1 MVISRTKAELNRP
14 QTDSKRPE
22 TGSVDQQNSKSDT
35 SDTTPSR
42 EIRYSLSRTS
52 DAGSRR
58 KISPSEK
65 LLTVSARSELARE
78 KGSSATEM
86 DTSGRS
92 ERTISEVP
100 SLKDKDK
107 DLSSSIQEAKSLG
120 KSETSIS
127 KNIDLEPAAKTRKAD
142 EQISRK
148 LRQTLE
154 NENKA
159 SLREQQASEEAEIED
174 EAKTADDL
182 SISED
187 SVARTASKA
196 SRLENISQ
204 GASKLFS
211 VSRGSVS
218 DSDAKSSIKTAEDL
232 SVSEGSEIRT
242 KSSRSESSIGD
253 SSRKSIPKKTENDI
267 SEQSSLAGERKRT
280 VSDASKSSRHSKSP
294 LMNEKSRSSRQVY
307 SSSFE
312 SVQDEGDRTEDD
324 ISEHISIEERVQSSE
339 AEDSIR
345 DERESSEKRDESKD
359 FERTRDISGAQEN
372 VVIVK
377 DENSE
382 IEEQLPSTERTT
394 SVFGNNRTT
403 TQKTE
408 NSQEKDQG
416 FLRPEVNED
425 QFPSYNTD
433 FEPSALDET
442 DDGKSDNLKPDASY
456 TPDFEERDDS
466 VRSQVKGEDFSFPA
480 AQEKSHSELSAGD
493 KKTLSQGKLERGK
506 LQLSEDHKV
515 PKVPSLAL
523 EQATDEES
531 VVEELGE
538 SHDDAYEVTDKED
551 SSLFFE
557 KNDLQR
563 IENNEVS
570 VSPVV
575 HSDVPGAPGL
585 RDVLSAEQTADRIA
599 EGLSAMLLAESVNC
613 VTHMFEKRRQVA
625 EDVRKTHGDVGEKK
639 EQNDRTSF
647 KNDQDFFRWSAED
660 EVSEADIISLS
671 EGEESVS
678 GLDFRSRE
686 QDELIPKSKAGEDLF
701 PSHVD
706 KPQQDQVDEK
716 QIQREQNE
724 SLVNKFSDTLLK
736 EAASQM
742 IAILKAKQAKFP
754 ESHKGKSTVSVST
767 QKGAV
772 AEDEPHSEEESP
784 LSSPRNNRFMAVQR
798 FPDGVSNYLE
808 DTATPPGSP
817 TEERRASIDEKEL
830 TDKLDQLR
838 RLHEHLDSSREETLE
853 EDDSDR
859 LEFKVHTNEMIEF
872 PAEEEDEEEF
882 RLRSRAASFLFSV
895 PHHPSEVSPVVASSL
910 SVFFDRKRRGLPI
923 GSGSPPSEIIGEDKA
938 DDDLES
944 NSKRV
949 YRRLVFDLSGNILKE
964 LLSEEVPPSLPPWM
978 KAKRRRKRRLHRGL
992 NPLVRE
998 KDYLPV
1004 VEQQVL
1010 NLIGLGDARP
1020 SLDRVRRKTPLKAG
1034 KKDFVDAILIQELR
1048 EDEPLWIDY
1057 DDDELAVK
1065 FQVADAIFE
1074 SLLSETVMVLNAVQ
1088 MRREARADA
1097 YGS

>member
-1 MVISRTKAELNRP
+1 
-14 QTDSKRPE
+14 
-22 TGSVDQQNSKSDT
+22 
-35 SDTTPSR
+35 
-42 EIRYSLSRTS
+42 
-52 DAGSRR
+52 
-58 KISPSEK
+58 
-65 LLTVSARSELARE
+65 
-78 KGSSATEM
+78 
-86 DTSGRS
+86 
-92 ERTISEVP
+92 
-100 SLKDKDK
+100 
-107 DLSSSIQEAKSLG
+107 
-120 KSETSIS
+120 
-127 KNIDLEPAAKTRKAD
+127 
-142 EQISRK
+142 
-148 LRQTLE
+148 
-154 NENKA
+154 
-159 SLREQQASEEAEIED
+159 
-174 EAKTADDL
+174 
-182 SISED
+182 
-187 SVARTASKA
+187 
-196 SRLENISQ
+196 
-204 GASKLFS
+204 
-211 VSRGSVS
+211 
-218 DSDAKSSIKTAEDL
+218 
-232 SVSEGSEIRT
+232 
-242 KSSRSESSIGD
+242 
-253 SSRKSIPKKTENDI
+253 
-267 SEQSSLAGERKRT
+267 
-280 VSDASKSSRHSKSP
+280 
-294 LMNEKSRSSRQVY
+294 
-307 SSSFE
+307 
-312 SVQDEGDRTEDD
+312 
-324 ISEHISIEERVQSSE
+324 
-339 AEDSIR
+339 
-345 DERESSEKRDESKD
+345 
-359 FERTRDISGAQEN
+359 
-372 VVIVK
+372 
-377 DENSE
+377 
-382 IEEQLPSTERTT
+382 
-394 SVFGNNRTT
+394 
-403 TQKTE
+403 
-408 NSQEKDQG
+408 
-416 FLRPEVNED
+416 
-425 QFPSYNTD
+425 
-433 FEPSALDET
+433 
-442 DDGKSDNLKPDASY
+442 
-456 TPDFEERDDS
+456 
-466 VRSQVKGEDFSFPA
+466 
-480 AQEKSHSELSAGD
+480 
-493 KKTLSQGKLERGK
+493 
-506 LQLSEDHKV
+506 
-515 PKVPSLAL
+515 
-523 EQATDEES
+523 
-531 VVEELGE
+531 
-538 SHDDAYEVTDKED
+538 
-551 SSLFFE
+551 
-557 KNDLQR
+557 
-563 IENNEVS
+563 
-570 VSPVV
+570 
-575 HSDVPGAPGL
+575 
-585 RDVLSAEQTADRIA
+585 
-599 EGLSAMLLAESVNC
+599 
-613 VTHMFEKRRQVA
+613 MFEKRRQVA
-625 EDVRKTHGDVGEKK
+625 EDVTKTHGDVGEKK

-647 KNDQDFFRWSAED
+647 KNDKDFFRWSAED

-701 PSHVD
+701 PSYVD

-716 QIQREQNE
+716 QIRREQNE

-772 AEDEPHSEEESP
+772 TEDEPHSEEESP

-798 FPDGVSNYLE
+798 FPDGVSKYLE

-872 PAEEEDEEEF
+872 PAEEEDEEEI

-895 PHHPSEVSPVVASSL
+895 PHHPSEVSPVVALSL

>member
-65 LLTVSARSELARE
+65 LLTVSARSELAK
-78 KGSSATEM
+78 KGSSAREM

-92 ERTISEVP
+92 ERTVSEVP

-127 KNIDLEPAAKTRKAD
+127 KNIDLEPTTKTRKAD
-142 EQISRK
+142 ELFSRK
-148 LRQTLE
+148 LRQNLE
-154 NENKA
+154 NENKG

-174 EAKTADDL
+174 EAKTADGL

-204 GASKLFS
+204 GSSKLFS
-211 VSRGSVS
+211 VSRGRVS
-218 DSDAKSSIKTAEDL
+218 DSDATSSIKTAEDL

-253 SSRKSIPKKTENDI
+253 SSRKSIPKKTKNDI

-280 VSDASKSSRHSKSP
+280 VSDASKSSQHSKSP

-345 DERESSEKRDESKD
+345 DERESSQRRDESKD
-359 FERTRDISGAQEN
+359 FERTRDISDAQED
-372 VVIVK
+372 VVSVK

-382 IEEQLPSTERTT
+382 IEEELPSTERTT

-403 TQKTE
+403 TQETE
-408 NSQEKDQG
+408 HSQGKEKG

-425 QFPSYNTD
+425 QFPSYSAD

-466 VRSQVKGEDFSFPA
+466 LRSQAKVEDFSYP

-506 LQLSEDHKV
+506 LQLSKDHKV
-515 PKVPSLAL
+515 PKVPSLTL

-557 KNDLQR
+557 ENDLQR
-563 IENNEVS
+563 IENNETS
-570 VSPVV
+570 VLPVV
-575 HSDVPGAPGL
+575 HSDVPRAPEL
-585 RDVLSAEQTADRIA
+585 RDVLSAEQTAERIA
-599 EGLSAMLLAESVNC
+599 DGLSAMLLAESVNC
-613 VTHMFEKRRQVA
+613 VTHMFEKRRQFA
-625 EDVRKTHGDVGEKK
+625 EDVTKTHGDVGEKK
-639 EQNDRTSF
+639 EQNDRASF
-647 KNDQDFFRWSAED
+647 KDDNDFFRWSAED

-686 QDELIPKSKAGEDLF
+686 QDESIPKSMAREDLF

-706 KPQQDQVDEK
+706 KPQQDQVDKK

-736 EAASQM
+736 EAALQM

-754 ESHKGKSTVSVST
+754 ESHKGESTVSVST
-767 QKGAV
+767 QKGA
-772 AEDEPHSEEESP
+772 ATEDGPHSEEESP

-798 FPDGVSNYLE
+798 FPDGVSTYLE

-838 RLHEHLDSSREETLE
+838 RLHEHLDSSREE
-853 EDDSDR
+853 DDNDR

-872 PAEEEDEEEF
+872 PVEEEDEEEI

-978 KAKRRRKRRLHRGL
+978 KAKRRRKRRFHRGI

-1088 MRREARADA
+1088 MRREARADVF
-1097 YGS
+1097 GS

>member
-92 ERTISEVP
+92 ERTVSEVP

-127 KNIDLEPAAKTRKAD
+127 KNIDLEPTTKTRKAD
-142 EQISRK
+142 ELFSRK
-148 LRQTLE
+148 LRQNLE
-154 NENKA
+154 NENKG

-174 EAKTADDL
+174 EAKTADGL
-182 SISED
+182 SISEG

-204 GASKLFS
+204 GSSKLFS
-211 VSRGSVS
+211 VSRGRVS
-218 DSDAKSSIKTAEDL
+218 DSDATSSIKTAEDL

-242 KSSRSESSIGD
+242 KSSRSESFIGD
-253 SSRKSIPKKTENDI
+253 SSRKSIPKKTKNDI

-280 VSDASKSSRHSKSP
+280 VSDASKSSQHSKSP

-345 DERESSEKRDESKD
+345 DERESSQRRDESKD
-359 FERTRDISGAQEN
+359 FERTRDISDAQED
-372 VVIVK
+372 VVSVK

-382 IEEQLPSTERTT
+382 IEEELPSTERTT

-403 TQKTE
+403 TQETE
-408 NSQEKDQG
+408 HSQGKEKG

-425 QFPSYNTD
+425 QFPSYSAD

-466 VRSQVKGEDFSFPA
+466 LRSQAKVEDFSYP

-493 KKTLSQGKLERGK
+493 KKTLSQGKLERSK
-506 LQLSEDHKV
+506 LQLSKDHKV
-515 PKVPSLAL
+515 PKVPSLTL

-557 KNDLQR
+557 ENDLQR
-563 IENNEVS
+563 IENNETS
-570 VSPVV
+570 VLPVV
-575 HSDVPGAPGL
+575 HSDVPRAPEL
-585 RDVLSAEQTADRIA
+585 RDVLSAEQTAERIA
-599 EGLSAMLLAESVNC
+599 DGLSAMLLAESVNC

-625 EDVRKTHGDVGEKK
+625 EDVTKTHGDVGGKK
-639 EQNDRTSF
+639 EQNDRASF
-647 KNDQDFFRWSAED
+647 KDDNDFFRWSAED

-686 QDELIPKSKAGEDLF
+686 QDESIPKSMAREDLF

-706 KPQQDQVDEK
+706 KPQQDQVDKK

-736 EAASQM
+736 EAALQM

-754 ESHKGKSTVSVST
+754 ESHKGESTVSVST
-767 QKGAV
+767 QKGA
-772 AEDEPHSEEESP
+772 ATEDGPHSEEESP

-798 FPDGVSNYLE
+798 FPDGVSKYLE

-838 RLHEHLDSSREETLE
+838 RLHEHLDSSREE
-853 EDDSDR
+853 DDNDR

-872 PAEEEDEEEF
+872 PVEEEDEEEI

-944 NSKRV
+944 NSRRV

-978 KAKRRRKRRLHRGL
+978 KAKRRRKRRFHRGI

-1088 MRREARADA
+1088 MRREARADVF
-1097 YGS
+1097 GS

>member
-127 KNIDLEPAAKTRKAD
+127 KNIDLESTAKTRKAD

-154 NENKA
+154 DENKG

-187 SVARTASKA
+187 SVARTTSKA

-204 GASKLFS
+204 GSSKLFS
-211 VSRGSVS
+211 VSRGRVS

-253 SSRKSIPKKTENDI
+253 SSRKSIPKKTKNDI

-280 VSDASKSSRHSKSP
+280 VSDASKSSRHSKPP
-294 LMNEKSRSSRQVY
+294 LMDEKSRSSRQVY

-339 AEDSIR
+339 TEDSIR
-345 DERESSEKRDESKD
+345 DERESSQKRDESKD
-359 FERTRDISGAQEN
+359 FERTRYISDAHED
-372 VVIVK
+372 VVSVK

-382 IEEQLPSTERTT
+382 IEEELPSTERTT

-403 TQKTE
+403 TQETE
-408 NSQEKDQG
+408 HSQEKEKV

-425 QFPSYNTD
+425 QFPSYSAD

-466 VRSQVKGEDFSFPA
+466 LRSQAKVEDFSYP
-480 AQEKSHSELSAGD
+480 AQEKSHSESSAGD
-493 KKTLSQGKLERGK
+493 KKTLSHGKLERGK
-506 LQLSEDHKV
+506 PQVSEDQKV
-515 PKVPSLAL
+515 PKVPSLTL

-538 SHDDAYEVTDKED
+538 THDDAYEVTDKED
-551 SSLFFE
+551 SSLFFD

-563 IENNEVS
+563 IENNETS
-570 VSPVV
+570 VLPVV
-575 HSDVPGAPGL
+575 HSDVPGAPEL
-585 RDVLSAEQTADRIA
+585 PDVLSAEQTADRIA

-625 EDVRKTHGDVGEKK
+625 EDVTKTHGDVGEKK
-639 EQNDRTSF
+639 EQNDRASF
-647 KNDQDFFRWSAED
+647 KDDRDFFRWSAED

-671 EGEESVS
+671 EGEEPVS

-686 QDELIPKSKAGEDLF
+686 QDELILKSKAGEDLF

-754 ESHKGKSTVSVST
+754 ESHKGKSTISVST
-767 QKGAV
+767 QKGV
-772 AEDEPHSEEESP
+772 ATEDEPHSEEESP

-798 FPDGVSNYLE
+798 FPDGVSKYLE

-817 TEERRASIDEKEL
+817 TEERRAFIDEKEL

-853 EDDSDR
+853 EDENER

-872 PAEEEDEEEF
+872 PAEEEDEEEI

-923 GSGSPPSEIIGEDKA
+923 GTGSPPSEIIGEDKA

>member
-14 QTDSKRPE
+14 QTDPKRPE
-22 TGSVDQQNSKSDT
+22 TDSVDQQNSKSDT

-127 KNIDLEPAAKTRKAD
+127 KNLDLEPTAKTRKAD
-142 EQISRK
+142 EQFSRK

-154 NENKA
+154 NENKG
-159 SLREQQASEEAEIED
+159 SLREQQVSEEVEIED

-187 SVARTASKA
+187 SVTRTASKA

-204 GASKLFS
+204 GSSKLFS
-211 VSRGSVS
+211 VSRGRVS

-253 SSRKSIPKKTENDI
+253 SSRKSVPKKTKNDI

-294 LMNEKSRSSRQVY
+294 LMDEKSRSSKQVY

-324 ISEHISIEERVQSSE
+324 ISERISIEERVQSSE
-339 AEDSIR
+339 AEDSMR
-345 DERESSEKRDESKD
+345 DERESSQKRDESKD
-359 FERTRDISGAQEN
+359 LERTRDISDAQED
-372 VVIVK
+372 VVSVK

-382 IEEQLPSTERTT
+382 IEEELPSTERTT

-403 TQKTE
+403 TQETE
-408 NSQEKDQG
+408 HSQEKEKG

-425 QFPSYNTD
+425 QFPSYSAD
-433 FEPSALDET
+433 FEHSALDET

-466 VRSQVKGEDFSFPA
+466 LRSQAKVEDFSHPA
-480 AQEKSHSELSAGD
+480 QGKSHSELSAGD
-493 KKTLSQGKLERGK
+493 KKTLSQGKLDRSK

-515 PKVPSLAL
+515 PKVPSLTL
-523 EQATDEES
+523 EQSTDEES
-531 VVEELGE
+531 VVEELDQ

-563 IENNEVS
+563 IENNEAS

-575 HSDVPGAPGL
+575 HSDVPGAPEL
-585 RDVLSAEQTADRIA
+585 RDVVSAEQTADRIA

-625 EDVRKTHGDVGEKK
+625 EDVTKTHGDVGEKK
-639 EQNDRTSF
+639 EQNDRTSL
-647 KNDQDFFRWSAED
+647 KNDKDFFRWSAED

-686 QDELIPKSKAGEDLF
+686 QDELIPKSKAREDLF

-706 KPQQDQVDEK
+706 KSQQDQVDEK
-716 QIQREQNE
+716 EIQREQNE
-724 SLVNKFSDTLLK
+724 SLVNKFSNTLLK

-767 QKGAV
+767 QKGA
-772 AEDEPHSEEESP
+772 ATEDEPHSEEESP

-798 FPDGVSNYLE
+798 FPDGVSKYLE

-853 EDDSDR
+853 EDENDR

-872 PAEEEDEEEF
+872 PAEEEDEEEI

-978 KAKRRRKRRLHRGL
+978 KAKRRRKRRFHRGL

-1097 YGS
+1097 FGS

>member
-22 TGSVDQQNSKSDT
+22 TGSVDQQNSKSDS

-65 LLTVSARSELARE
+65 LVTVSARSDPARE

-107 DLSSSIQEAKSLG
+107 ELSSSIQEAKSLG

-127 KNIDLEPAAKTRKAD
+127 KNLDLEPTARTPEAD
-142 EQISRK
+142 EQFSWK
-148 LRQTLE
+148 LRQTSE
-154 NENKA
+154 NEHKD
-159 SLREQQASEEAEIED
+159 SLREQQASKEAEIED

-182 SISED
+182 SVSED

-204 GASKLFS
+204 GSSKLFS
-211 VSRGSVS
+211 VSRERIS
-218 DSDAKSSIKTAEDL
+218 DSDARSSIKTAEDL
-232 SVSEGSEIRT
+232 SVSEGSEIKT
-242 KSSRSESSIGD
+242 KSSRSESSIED
-253 SSRKSIPKKTENDI
+253 NIRKSILKKLKNDI
-267 SEQSSLAGERKRT
+267 SEQSSLAGERRRT
-280 VSDASKSSRHSKSP
+280 VSDASKSSRYSKSP
-294 LMNEKSRSSRQVY
+294 LMDEKSRSSRQVY

-324 ISEHISIEERVQSSE
+324 ISEHISIEERVQSRE
-339 AEDSIR
+339 AEDSIK
-345 DERESSEKRDESKD
+345 DERESSQKRDESKD
-359 FERTRDISGAQEN
+359 FERTRDISDAQED
-372 VVIVK
+372 VVSVE

-382 IEEQLPSTERTT
+382 IEEELPSTERTA
-394 SVFGNNRTT
+394 SVFANNRTT
-403 TQKTE
+403 TQDTE
-408 NSQEKDQG
+408 HSQGKEKG

-425 QFPSYNTD
+425 QFPSYSAD

-442 DDGKSDNLKPDASY
+442 DDGKSDNLRPDASY
-456 TPDFEERDDS
+456 APDFEERDDS
-466 VRSQVKGEDFSFPA
+466 LRSQAKGEDFSCP

-493 KKTLSQGKLERGK
+493 KKTLSLGKLEHGK
-506 LQLSEDHKV
+506 PQLSEDHKI
-515 PKVPSLAL
+515 PEVPSLTL
-523 EQATDEES
+523 EQASDEES

-538 SHDDAYEVTDKED
+538 SHDEANEVTDKED
-551 SSLFFE
+551 SSVFFE

-563 IENNEVS
+563 TEINEAS
-570 VSPVV
+570 VLPDV
-575 HSDVPGAPGL
+575 HSDIPGAPEL
-585 RDVLSAEQTADRIA
+585 RDILSAEQTADRIA
-599 EGLSAMLLAESVNC
+599 EGLSAMLLVESVNC
-613 VTHMFEKRRQVA
+613 VTHMFDKRRQVA
-625 EDVRKTHGDVGEKK
+625 EYVTKTHGDVGEKK
-639 EQNDRTSF
+639 EQNDRASF
-647 KNDQDFFRWSAED
+647 KDDKDFFRWSAED
-660 EVSEADIISLS
+660 EVSESDIISLS

-686 QDELIPKSKAGEDLF
+686 QDEMIPKSRAGEDLF

-706 KPQQDQVDEK
+706 KPRQDRVDEK
-716 QIQREQNE
+716 QIRREQNE

-754 ESHKGKSTVSVST
+754 ESHKGGSAVSVST
-767 QKGAV
+767 QKGA
-772 AEDEPHSEEESP
+772 AIEDEPHSEEESP

-798 FPDGVSNYLE
+798 FPDGVSKYLE

-817 TEERRASIDEKEL
+817 TEERRASLDEKEL
-830 TDKLDQLR
+830 TDKLNQLR
-838 RLHEHLDSSREETLE
+838 RLHEHLDSSRGETLE
-853 EDDSDR
+853 EDDNDR
-859 LEFKVHTNEMIEF
+859 LEFKVHTNELMEF
-872 PAEEEDEEEF
+872 PAEEEDEEEI

-895 PHHPSEVSPVVASSL
+895 PHHPSEVSPLVASSL
-910 SVFFDRKRRGLPI
+910 SVFFDRKRRGLAI
-923 GSGSPPSEIIGEDKA
+923 DSGSPPSEIIGEDKA

-949 YRRLVFDLSGNILKE
+949 YRHLVFDLSGNILKE

-978 KAKRRRKRRLHRGL
+978 KAKQRRKRRLHRGL

-1010 NLIGLGDARP
+1010 NLIGLGDVRP

-1065 FQVADAIFE
+1065 FQVADAILD

-1088 MRREARADA
+1088 MRRETRADVF
-1097 YGS
+1097 GS